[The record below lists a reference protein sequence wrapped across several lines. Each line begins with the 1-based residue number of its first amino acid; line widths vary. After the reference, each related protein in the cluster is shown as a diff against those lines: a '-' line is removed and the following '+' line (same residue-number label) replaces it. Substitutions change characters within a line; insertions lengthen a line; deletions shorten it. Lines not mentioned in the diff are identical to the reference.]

1 MVVSLSGFWAGETGL
16 EEPEGPGP
24 GPNPGGHGCCFFTI
38 SCKLLLHVSTLSC
51 FLHLL
56 HPLNWIKRLDDEK
69 FQYD

>member
-1 MVVSLSGFWAGETGL
+1 MVSI
-16 EEPEGPGP
+16 PGAMAVV
-24 GPNPGGHGCCFFTI
+24 FFTI